1 MVTMQNKGDKYGVHR
16 VLEPQ
21 GDLPQ
26 SALRLDND
34 FSEIYDN
41 EILCDVIT
49 LNIDS
54 ASFTD
59 IKDRAGNDPQ
69 KVAEIMTDIV
79 DKYGKHKN
87 PWTGSGGMFIGK
99 VARIGDGLISRIDL
113 QAGDR
118 IASLVS
124 LSLTPLRMDEILA
137 VHMDKDQVDIR
148 GQAVLFESGA
158 WVRLPDDMPERL
170 ALAVLDVAGAP
181 AQVDRL
187 VGPGHTVAVIGASG
201 KSGLLCCYQA
211 KQKAGPDGRVIA
223 VVRREEKRGDA
234 ENAPFIDDVIVG
246 QADRAVDLLQ
256 KIELA
261 TDGKLCD
268 IVINCVS
275 RENCEMGAVMIAK
288 DFGKVYFFSMATS
301 FTKAALGAEGIGK
314 DVEMIIGNGYCKGH
328 AELTLNIM
336 RESKYLRDLYTKRYC

>member
-1 MVTMQNKGDKYGVHR
+1 MQKKGDKYGTHR
-16 VLEPQ
+16 VLEEE

-26 SALRLDND
+26 AALRLDND

-49 LNIDS
+49 LNLDS

-59 IKDRAGNDPQ
+59 ITDQAGNDPE
-69 KVAEIMTDIV
+69 KVARIMTDIV
-79 DKYGKHKN
+79 KRYGKHKN
-87 PWTGSGGMFIGK
+87 PRTGSGGMFIGD
-99 VARIGDGLISRIDL
+99 VSQIGDSLRGRVDLRIE
-113 QAGDR
+113 DR

-124 LSLTPLRMDEILA
+124 LSLTPLRIDEILA
-137 VHMDKDQVDIR
+137 VHMDKDQVDIK

-158 WVRLPDDMPERL
+158 WVTLPDDMPERL
-170 ALAVLDVAGAP
+170 ALSVLDVAGAP

-187 VGPGHTVAVIGASG
+187 VRRGQTVAVIGAAG

-211 KQKAGPDGRVIA
+211 KQKAGAEGRVIA
-223 VVRREEKRGDA
+223 LVHREANREDA
-234 ENAPFIDDVIVG
+234 ENAPFVDEVIVG
-246 QADRAVDLLQ
+246 RADRALDLMRDVEQ
-256 KIELA
+256 
-261 TDGKLCD
+261 TTGGKLCD
-268 IVINCVS
+268 VVVNCVS

-301 FTKAALGAEGIGK
+301 FTKAALGAEGISK

-328 AELTLNIM
+328 AELALNII
-336 RESKYLRDLYTKRYC
+336 RQSSYLRDLYTRRYC